1 MPRVSRWWILLLAC
15 VLVPAFAQEAS
26 EPPLYVADVTL
37 ESAEELTSLLERAET
52 LLLEG
57 ARPPSGSEPRVSFV
71 LHGPVLEN
79 LVRDAYLDN
88 KQLVD
93 QAAAMSALEFIE
105 IKACRTWIRSNGLTP
120 EEFHPFLDMVEL
132 GAAEVTDLVENKGR
146 IYF

>member
-15 VLVPAFAQEAS
+15 VLAPVVAEEA

-37 ESAEELTSLLERAET
+37 QSAEELTTLLERAEM